1 MESSFNIKVFTN
13 TTKQLCICSFISI
26 FLIILFIISP
36 LSNFIKTSAFMKII
50 IVILLS
56 YTIYLNIFQTN
67 SLKSVINSS
76 ISENIQSQL
85 NINIICSYI
94 FTGFLLLLTIY
105 IIKSFF

>member
-1 MESSFNIKVFTN
+1 MESSFNVTVFTN

-36 LSNFIKTSAFMKII
+36 LSNLIKTSAFMKII
-50 IVILLS
+50 IIFLLS

-67 SLKSVINSS
+67 SLRVASNSS
-76 ISENIQSQL
+76 NSEQILTQL
-85 NINIICSYI
+85 NMNIICSYI
-94 FTGFLLLLTIY
+94 FTGFLGILTIF

>member
-13 TTKQLCICSFISI
+13 TTKQLCVCSFISI

-85 NINIICSYI
+85 NIYIICSYI

>member
-13 TTKQLCICSFISI
+13 TTKQLCVCSFISI

>member
-1 MESSFNIKVFTN
+1 MESSFNVTVFTN
-13 TTKQLCICSFISI
+13 TTKQLCVCSFISI

>member
-1 MESSFNIKVFTN
+1 MESSFNKTVFTN
-13 TTKQLCICSFISI
+13 NTKQLCMCSFISI

>member
-1 MESSFNIKVFTN
+1 
-13 TTKQLCICSFISI
+13 
-26 FLIILFIISP
+26 
-36 LSNFIKTSAFMKII
+36 MKII